1 MSTNFKYILCSI
13 LDFGL
18 TWGGSAAVI
27 LYNYITPTNTA
38 GFKLSF
44 TAIVLLIA
52 LLLMAKAVFEKTY
65 QEKMN
70 SYLEQLASCDDA
82 ALKKEIQKKIENHK
96 LQNNIY
102 QRLVMLLPFA
112 VLYIVT
118 LLGINSLDALRGTVG
133 LILISMGA
141 GSIFNV
147 LKKPLAEKR
156 QIEKLN
162 KKAGKQ
168 NEKT

>member
-1 MSTNFKYILCSI
+1 MSIKAKYIICSI

-27 LYNYITPTNTA
+27 LYNYITPTNSSM
-38 GFKLSF
+38 FKVSF
-44 TAIVLLIA
+44 TAVVLLIA
-52 LLLMAKAVFEKTY
+52 LLLVAKAIFEKTY

-70 SYLEQLASCDDA
+70 AYLEQLATTEDLA
-82 ALKKEIQKKIENHK
+82 VKQEIQKKIGNHK
-96 LQNNIY
+96 LKNNIY
-102 QRLVMLLPFA
+102 QRLVMILPFA

-118 LLGINSLDALRGTVG
+118 LLSIDSLQTLSGTIG
-133 LILISMGA
+133 LILIAMGA

-156 QIEKLN
+156 QIEKIN
-162 KKAGKQ
+162 KKVGK
-168 NEKT
+168 NEKD